1 MSRNY
6 SKQYNNERG
15 HNNQGHNNQGHNNQ
29 GHRQSQHLCFTIELN
44 DFKDVIFDAK
54 NLIQFTKHII
64 TTSDTNIISKKD
76 IIIKEKRKDLE
87 KEKEKEKEKK
97 PLINL
102 KPTETTYNP
111 CQKDSLFWCLF
122 ILKHGISKYEMELGN
137 QHFVVE
143 KQEKFK
149 YIESI
154 RKNKEVIK
162 MHKIKPLSG
171 LEDDLANKD
180 RITIKTFLAL
190 CVIENINILLVDKRK
205 IYEII
210 MNDEPKINVVHR
222 NSTTYEHY
230 IELDVNKDAIEKY
243 KNTYYKMSSFDDS
256 LKSMTSYKVEELLEL
271 CNKLNIDLLQDNKE
285 KGEKGEKGQKKRT
298 KKDIYELIVMNF

>member
-6 SKQYNNERG
+6 SKQYNQSQ
-15 HNNQGHNNQGHNNQ
+15 NNQGP
-29 GHRQSQHLCFTIELN
+29 RQCQNLCFTIELN

-64 TTSDTNIISKKD
+64 TNDSTLIPTPITSKKEP
-76 IIIKEKRKDLE
+76 IVKGILKNLE
-87 KEKEKEKEKK
+87 KNSSKK
-97 PLINL
+97 VDKLLSNMNPN
-102 KPTETTYNP
+102 TYNP
-111 CQKDSLFWCLF
+111 SQKDSLFWCLF

-154 RKNKEVIK
+154 RKNKEAIK

-180 RITIKTFLAL
+180 RISIKTFLAL

-210 MNDEPKINVVHR
+210 MNDDPKINVVHR

-230 IELDVNKDAIEKY
+230 IELDVTKENVEKY
-243 KNTYYKMSSFDDS
+243 RDTYYKMSSFDDS

-285 KGEKGEKGQKKRT
+285 KGEKGEKKRT
-298 KKDIYELIVMNF
+298 KKDIYELVVMNF

>member
-6 SKQYNNERG
+6 SKQYNN
-15 HNNQGHNNQGHNNQ
+15 QGQNNQ
-29 GHRQSQHLCFTIELN
+29 GHRQGQNLSEVIELN
-44 DFKDVIFDAK
+44 EFKDVIFDAK

-64 TTSDTNIISKKD
+64 TNDSILTHTPTPTFIFTPITSKKEP
-76 IIIKEKRKDLE
+76 IIKEKRNENETNKVNKVDKVDKVNPE
-87 KEKEKEKEKK
+87 KYI
-97 PLINL
+97 PS
-102 KPTETTYNP
+102 
-111 CQKDSLFWCLF
+111 QKDSLFWCLF

-154 RKNKEVIK
+154 RKNKETIK

-180 RITIKTFLAL
+180 RISIKTFLAL

-230 IELDVNKDAIEKY
+230 IELDVNKDAIEMY

-256 LKSMTSYKVEELLEL
+256 LKSVASYKVEELLEL
-271 CNKLNIDLLQDNKE
+271 CGKLNIDLLQDNKE
-285 KGEKGEKGQKKRT
+285 KGEKSQKKRT

>member
-6 SKQYNNERG
+6 SKPYNNLGR
-15 HNNQGHNNQGHNNQ
+15 NNQ
-29 GHRQSQHLCFTIELN
+29 SLCEVIELD
-44 DFKDVIFDAK
+44 DFKDVILDAK

-64 TTSDTNIISKKD
+64 ALDTNTNTNTISNTISNNNSKKDATIISKERKLD
-76 IIIKEKRKDLE
+76 KEPKN
-87 KEKEKEKEKK
+87 KK
-97 PLINL
+97 PE
-102 KPTETTYNP
+102 ETTYNP
-111 CQKDSLFWCLF
+111 NQKDSLFWCLF

-154 RKNKEVIK
+154 RKNKEAIK

-171 LEDDLANKD
+171 LEDDLANKE
-180 RITIKTFLAL
+180 RISIKTFFAL

-205 IYEII
+205 IYEIV
-210 MNDEPKINVVHR
+210 MNDEPKIHVVHR
-222 NSTTYEHY
+222 NSTTYENH
-230 IELDVNKDAIEKY
+230 IELDVNKENIEKY
-243 KNTYYKMSSFDDS
+243 RETYYKMSSFDDS
-256 LKSMTSYKVEELLEL
+256 LKSIASYKVEELVEL
-271 CNKLNIDLLQDNKE
+271 CGKLNIDLLQDKKKE
-285 KGEKGEKGQKKRT
+285 TKKRT

>member
-1 MSRNY
+1 MQRNL
-6 SKQYNNERG
+6 KQYKY
-15 HNNQGHNNQGHNNQ
+15 NQGYNQGYNHNHNHNQ
-29 GHRQSQHLCFTIELN
+29 VIELN
-44 DFKDVIFDAK
+44 DFTDVIFDAK

-64 TTSDTNIISKKD
+64 NEQENKDNKDLKEFKENKDLKEFKDNKENKKMVSKKEAPIFDTNYI
-76 IIIKEKRKDLE
+76 L
-87 KEKEKEKEKK
+87 
-97 PLINL
+97 
-102 KPTETTYNP
+102 T
-111 CQKDSLFWCLF
+111 QKDSLFWCLF
-122 ILKHGISKYEMELGN
+122 VLKHGISKYEMELGN
-137 QHFVVE
+137 QHFVIE

-154 RKNKEVIK
+154 RKNKDSIK

-180 RITIKTFLAL
+180 RISIKTFFAL
-190 CVIENINILLVDKRK
+190 CVIENINIILVDKRK

-210 MNDEPKINVVHR
+210 MNDDPKINIVHR

-230 IELDVNKDAIEKY
+230 IELDANKDTIEKY
-243 KNTYYKMSSFDDS
+243 RETYYKMSSFDDS

-271 CNKLNIDLLQDNKE
+271 CIKLNIDLSKDLSKE
-285 KGEKGEKGQKKRT
+285 KEKDKKKRS

>member
-6 SKQYNNERG
+6 SKPYNNHGR
-15 HNNQGHNNQGHNNQ
+15 NNQ
-29 GHRQSQHLCFTIELN
+29 SLCEVIELD
-44 DFKDVIFDAK
+44 DFKDVILDAK

-64 TTSDTNIISKKD
+64 ALDTNTNTNTNTISTNNSKKDATIISKERKLD
-76 IIIKEKRKDLE
+76 KEPNN
-87 KEKEKEKEKK
+87 KK
-97 PLINL
+97 PE
-102 KPTETTYNP
+102 ETTYNP
-111 CQKDSLFWCLF
+111 NQKDSLFWCLF

-154 RKNKEVIK
+154 RKNKEAIK

-171 LEDDLANKD
+171 LEDDLANKE
-180 RITIKTFLAL
+180 RISIKTFFAL
-190 CVIENINILLVDKRK
+190 CVIENINILLIDKRK

-210 MNDEPKINVVHR
+210 MNDEPKIHVVHR
-222 NSTTYEHY
+222 NSTTYEHH
-230 IELDVNKDAIEKY
+230 IELDVNKENIEKY
-243 KNTYYKMSSFDDS
+243 RETYYKMSSFDDS
-256 LKSMTSYKVEELLEL
+256 LKSITSYKVEELVEL
-271 CNKLNIDLLQDNKE
+271 CGKLNIDLLQDKKKE
-285 KGEKGEKGQKKRT
+285 AKKRT